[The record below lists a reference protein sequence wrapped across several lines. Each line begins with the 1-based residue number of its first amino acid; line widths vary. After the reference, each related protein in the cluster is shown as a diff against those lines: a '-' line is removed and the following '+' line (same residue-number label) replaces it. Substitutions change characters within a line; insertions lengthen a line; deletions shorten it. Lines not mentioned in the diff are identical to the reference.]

1 MQKSYTF
8 RLVERISML
17 LRAEERKKYVALGL
31 QPIHAQIL
39 DYLGRCNHHSD
50 TPAAV
55 TEYLGLTKG
64 TVSQSITLLE
74 NKGYVAKTQDEEDGR
89 VSHLALTEAGWEL
102 LEHAKPHDFFAEAEQ
117 AVSSNKFA
125 SLAEALEP
133 ILATLLSAGNCRTF
147 GECKTCLH
155 FIVVDNHYQC
165 GLTELPLSWR
175 DSEKICR
182 NHEPLPAC

>member
-17 LRAEERKKYVALGL
+17 LRAEERKKFAALGL

-39 DYLGRCNHHSD
+39 DYLARCNHHSD

-74 NKGYVAKTQDEEDGR
+74 NKGYVVKTQDEEDGR
-89 VSHLALTEAGWEL
+89 VSHLSLSPAGMEL
-102 LEHAKPHDFFAEAEQ
+102 LDDTKPRDFFAEAEQ
-117 AVSSNKFA
+117 AVVSKKFA
-125 SLAEALEP
+125 TLADALEP
-133 ILATLLSAGNCRTF
+133 ILAALLNAGNSRTF
-147 GECKTCLH
+147 GECKSCMH

-165 GLTELPLSWR
+165 RITELPLSWR

-182 NHEPLPAC
+182 SHVPLPA